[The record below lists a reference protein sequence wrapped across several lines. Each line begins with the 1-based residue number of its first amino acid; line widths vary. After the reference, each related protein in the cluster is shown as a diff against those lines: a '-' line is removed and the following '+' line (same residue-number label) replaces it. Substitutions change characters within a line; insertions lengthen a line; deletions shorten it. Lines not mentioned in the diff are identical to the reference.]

1 MKKLFVLFVS
11 LVMIVSL
18 SGCNLV
24 KQKIK
29 DAVQSAMAD
38 ATQAPAESAEPDTA
52 EPEATET
59 DATEKPDEPEATVNP
74 DDMDV
79 KDGNT
84 DLWKDDIPAYVP
96 RFGYGEYLPGESG
109 KLEYNGSAV
118 ISLLYKGVKAEEL
131 KEYSESM
138 KEAGYADVSY
148 AEYDGGAVVTG
159 SYKKDGVESAILMS
173 LDTAADKCT
182 LVITVTAK

>member
-1 MKKLFVLFVS
+1 MKKLFVLLVS
-11 LVMIVSL
+11 LAMIVSL
-18 SGCNLV
+18 SGCNIV
-24 KQKIK
+24 KDRIR

-38 ATQAPAESAEPDTA
+38 ATQAPVVSEEP
-52 EPEATET
+52 ATEDPET
-59 DATEKPDEPEATVNP
+59 TEQDATQEPEATVSL
-74 DDMDV
+74 DDMNV

-84 DLWKDDIPAYVP
+84 DLWKEDIPAYVP

-131 KEYSESM
+131 KEYSEKM
-138 KEAGYADVSY
+138 KEAGYTDVSY
-148 AEYDGGAVVTG
+148 ASYDGGAVVTG
-159 SYKKDGVESAILMS
+159 AYKKDGVESAILMS
-173 LDTAADKCT
+173 LDTASDKCT